1 MAAAR
6 PTLTANRRE
15 VTGKHV
21 AHLRRDG
28 LLPGVV
34 YGRGVESSN
43 VSVDSHEFEV
53 LRRRAGPNTLIDLSV
68 DGKKSQPVLVN
79 GVQIHPVTRRPL
91 HVDLFLVRMTE
102 ELTVDVPLI
111 PRGIAPA
118 VDTLNG
124 TLLHVTEALRVKAL
138 PDHLPQSIGYDVA
151 GLVDFEAA
159 VHVRD
164 LEIPDDVTLLTDTD
178 EVVAK
183 VLPPRIEIEEVPA
196 EAEELEEG
204 AEAAEVGEG
213 VAPAAEGAPESTGGE
228 AEPGES

>member
-68 DGKKSQPVLVN
+68 DGKKSQQVLVN

-124 TLLHVTEALRVKAL
+124 TLLHVTEAFRVKAL